1 MFQNPILQILAP
13 TLTRGAVYLGG
24 VALTVTMALAAA
36 PDPRAEAELSL
47 TATYCDARIVV
58 AGTLRH
64 DFAETPRLVA
74 VTAEGMTME
83 LWGSEVMGTWT
94 VVHHGGDGISCIVT
108 SGQGWT
114 SATDAAE
121 VMDEALRD
129 AVYGA

>member
-1 MFQNPILQILAP
+1 MFQNPILQSLAP
-13 TLTRGAVYLGG
+13 TLTRTAVCLGG
-24 VALTVTMALAAA
+24 VALSVGMALAAP

-47 TATYCDARIVV
+47 TETYCDARDVV
-58 AGTLRH
+58 ADTLRH

-74 VTAEGMTME
+74 VTADGMTME

-114 SATDAAE
+114 SATDAAV
-121 VMDEALRD
+121 VMDAALGE
-129 AVYGA
+129 AVYGS